1 MRQAMATAPVGDDVY
16 GEDPTVNKLEALAA
30 TKIGTEAALFVSS
43 GTMGNLTAILSHT
56 SRGDEAILGS
66 DSHVMV
72 AEAGGMSSLGGIMP
86 KPIPTDHKG
95 RMSLKDVEAAIS
107 PEDPHYARTRLI
119 SVENT
124 YGNKNGFPIPASYF
138 AQISS
143 IAIEYGISIHMDGAR
158 LFNAAVALN
167 SDVKEITQ
175 HVDSVTFCLSKGLC
189 APVGSVLCGTTSF
202 IKRARFVRKVL
213 GGGMRQAG
221 ILAAAGIVALEEM
234 IDRLA
239 VDHTNAHL
247 LAVGLSDIPGIEVDV
262 DLIQTNIV
270 FFSLSH
276 TVDINADRLAGAL
289 REEADIWLGVVSDRL
304 IRAVTHH
311 WIGESEIY
319 LLLNHLRA
327 KVQI

>member
-1 MRQAMATAPVGDDVY
+1 
-16 GEDPTVNKLEALAA
+16 
-30 TKIGTEAALFVSS
+30 
-43 GTMGNLTAILSHT
+43 
-56 SRGDEAILGS
+56 
-66 DSHVMV
+66 
-72 AEAGGMSSLGGIMP
+72 
-86 KPIPTDHKG
+86 
-95 RMSLKDVEAAIS
+95 
-107 PEDPHYARTRLI
+107 
-119 SVENT
+119 
-124 YGNKNGFPIPASYF
+124 
-138 AQISS
+138 
-143 IAIEYGISIHMDGAR
+143 
-158 LFNAAVALN
+158 
-167 SDVKEITQ
+167 
-175 HVDSVTFCLSKGLC
+175 
-189 APVGSVLCGTTSF
+189 
-202 IKRARFVRKVL
+202 
-213 GGGMRQAG
+213 MRQAG

>member
-1 MRQAMATAPVGDDVY
+1 MRQAMATAAVGDDVY

-30 TKIGTEAALFVSS
+30 TMTGTEAALFVSS
-43 GTMGNLTAILSHT
+43 GTMGNISAILSHT

-72 AEAGGMSSLGGIMP
+72 AEAGGMCSLGGVMP
-86 KPIPTDHKG
+86 KPIPTDYKG
-95 RMSLKDVEAAIS
+95 MMSYRDIEAAVS
-107 PEDPHYARTRLI
+107 PDDPHYAKTRLI
-119 SVENT
+119 LVENT
-124 YGNKNGFPIPASYF
+124 YGYKNGFPIPTTYF
-138 AQISS
+138 AQISA
-143 IAIEYGISIHMDGAR
+143 IAREYGLSVHLDGAR

-167 SDVKEITQ
+167 IDVKEITK

-189 APVGSVLCGTTSF
+189 APVGSLLCGTASF
-202 IKRARFVRKVL
+202 ICRARYMRKVL

-239 VDHTNAHL
+239 VDHAHARL
-247 LAVGLSDIPGIEVDV
+247 LANGLKEIPGIEVDL
-262 DLIQTNIV
+262 DLIQTNLV
-270 FFSLSH
+270 FFGLNH
-276 TVDINADRLAGAL
+276 QLDLDAGHLARAI
-289 REEADIWLGVVSDRL
+289 REEADIWLDVVSDRL

-311 WIGESEIY
+311 WIGESDIH
-319 LLLNHLRA
+319 LLLNHLRD